1 MTSTSRKTRS
11 SIPKSIC
18 PNHMQVWKWTMYPSH
33 NQVTLSLTYTST
45 TACERQWGRDLYE
58 LWTLGQ
64 WIVMVK
70 THSFEA
76 VCYMIVDNG
85 YQGIAGL
92 NTYFNYGNLLFVCV
106 PPHTQWY
113 VCGGYQE
120 GSFWGVSSLSFYH
133 VDPGCE
139 WNSSCQL
146 WPSDPCPLSHLNG
159 PAFPPSPLCS
169 ALGKWVLTSYESHCW
184 GCPFSELGLI
194 GISALYCV
202 WCLLSTEINSLAFY

>member
-1 MTSTSRKTRS
+1 MTSTPRKTRS

-120 GSFWGVSSLSFYH
+120 GSFWEWVLFPSITWILAVSGTQAVSSGHQILAHWATSMAQRF
-133 VDPGCE
+133 
-139 WNSSCQL
+139 
-146 WPSDPCPLSHLNG
+146 HL
-159 PAFPPSPLCS
+159 PLCA
-169 ALGKWVLTSYESHCW
+169 ALWGSEYWLHMRVIVGAVLSQSLAW
-184 GCPFSELGLI
+184 LASL
-194 GISALYCV
+194 LYTVSDVC
-202 WCLLSTEINSLAFY
+202 CLLK